1 MLLMIICFCRS
12 QFKGH
17 LTSILDR
24 AIPEKLEPSVT
35 SSVMINIL
43 GGAKTDSHN
52 RLIEKAKSMYDKDME
67 IYLHLYGKESK
78 PSRKIGHI
86 TITSSVGIKQLERL
100 VQPIV
105 DVADEIRQERL
116 QASSKASAGAE
127 DKPLVLVTM
136 GSDSDLVVLKP
147 GIDILKNFGVPYEE
161 DITSAHRTPE
171 RMGEVAA
178 KAASRGIKVIIAAA
192 GGAAHLPG
200 MIASH
205 TVLPVIGV
213 PVKATHLDGHDSL
226 LSIVQMPVRDSIS
239 CDSLMSSPLINR
251 RKAFQ

>member
-1 MLLMIICFCRS
+1 
-12 QFKGH
+12 
-17 LTSILDR
+17 
-24 AIPEKLEPSVT
+24 
-35 SSVMINIL
+35 MINIL
-43 GGAKTDSHN
+43 GGAEPDSHH
-52 RLIEKAKSMYDKDME
+52 RLIDKAKTMYDRNIE
-67 IYLHLYGKESK
+67 IHLHLYGKKSK

-86 TITSSVGIKQLERL
+86 TITSSVGIEQLERL

-105 DVADEIRQERL
+105 DVADEIRRERL
-116 QASSKASAGAE
+116 QASDIASVGAE
-127 DKPLVLVTM
+127 EKPLVLVTM

-147 GIDILKNFGVPYEE
+147 GIDILKDFGVSYEL

-200 MIASH
+200 MVASH

-213 PVKATHLDGHDSL
+213 PVKATHLDGYDSL
-226 LSIVQMPVRDSIS
+226 LSIVQMPVCAGIAFG
-239 CDSLMSSPLINR
+239 SPVFNPLTYR
-251 RKAFQ
+251 RKVFQ

>member
-1 MLLMIICFCRS
+1 
-12 QFKGH
+12 
-17 LTSILDR
+17 
-24 AIPEKLEPSVT
+24 
-35 SSVMINIL
+35 MINIL
-43 GGAKTDSHN
+43 GGAESDSHL
-52 RLIEKAKSMYDKDME
+52 RLINKAKSMYDKDME
-67 IYLHLYGKESK
+67 IYLHLYGKKSK

-86 TITSSVGIKQLERL
+86 TITSSVGIERLVQL

-105 DVADEIRQERL
+105 DVADEIRRERL
-116 QASSKASAGAE
+116 QASGTVSVGAE
-127 DKPLVLVTM
+127 EKPSVLVTM

-147 GIDILKNFGVPYEE
+147 GIDILKDFGVSYEL

-178 KAASRGIKVIIAAA
+178 KAASRGIKVIVAAA

-200 MIASH
+200 MVASH

-226 LSIVQMPVRDSIS
+226 LSIVQMPVRDGIAVGFAIVG
-239 CDSLMSSPLINR
+239 PLTYR
-251 RKAFQ
+251 RKAFLWRRWESTIPSMLLSWLSGLLEPLMKICRRK